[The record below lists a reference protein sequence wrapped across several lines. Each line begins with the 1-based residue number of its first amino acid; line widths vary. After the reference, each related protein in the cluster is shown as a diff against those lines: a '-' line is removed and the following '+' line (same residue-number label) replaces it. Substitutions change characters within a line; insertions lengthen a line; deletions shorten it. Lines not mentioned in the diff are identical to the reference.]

1 MRYKT
6 IEIELPKTGNIL
18 LWVSGGLDSAAG
30 LYLIAK
36 HIKEN
41 KLKTKII
48 VATWKR
54 DQNDNP
60 RRYQNKLP
68 KDWNVTHA
76 KKVMAWV
83 EKKLKLTKTQKFQH
97 IIVNT
102 PVRTGPRIPGEEW
115 LKIYNEYEKEYK
127 LKDTFGF
134 VTKNPARSIMI
145 ENDMWTKDRPTY
157 RDSAKRHHNSKPF
170 QNYDKKFI
178 FRIFEEEGLM
188 KSLYPLTRSCE
199 GQADVTKDFTKPC
212 KKCWWCKEKKWAFNQ
227 Y

>member
-188 KSLYPLTRSCE
+188 KGLYPLTRSCE

>member
-145 ENDMWTKDRPTY
+145 ENDMWTRDRPTY

-212 KKCWWCKEKKWAFNQ
+212 KKCWWCKEKKWAFNR

>member
-1 MRYKT
+1 MHYKT

-60 RRYQNKLP
+60 KDHHNKLP
-68 KDWNVTHA
+68 KDWNVVHA

-83 EKKLKLTKTQKFQH
+83 EKKLKLIKTQKFKH

-102 PVRTGPRIPGEEW
+102 PIRTGPRIPGEEW
-115 LKIYNEYEKEYK
+115 LKVYNEYEKEYK

-134 VTKNPARSIMI
+134 VTKNPARSIMKANSML
-145 ENDMWTKDRPTY
+145 ERDRPAY
-157 RDSAKRHHNSKPF
+157 RDNHKPRHNSKPF

-178 FRIFEEEGLM
+178 FRIFEEQGLM
-188 KSLYPLTRSCE
+188 KGLYPLTRSCE

-212 KKCWWCKEKKWAFNQ
+212 KKCWWCKEKKWAFTK

>member
-134 VTKNPARSIMI
+134 VTKNPAKSVMI
-145 ENDMWTKDRPTY
+145 ENDMWTRDRPTY

-188 KSLYPLTRSCE
+188 KNLYPLTRSCE

-212 KKCWWCKEKKWAFNQ
+212 KKCWWCKEKKWAFNR

>member
-188 KSLYPLTRSCE
+188 KGLYPLTRSCE

-212 KKCWWCKEKKWAFNQ
+212 KKCWWCKEKKWAFNR

>member
-134 VTKNPARSIMI
+134 VTKNPARSIMK
-145 ENDMWTKDRPTY
+145 ENGMWTKDRPAY
-157 RDSAKRHHNSKPF
+157 RDSTKRHHNSKPF

-212 KKCWWCKEKKWAFNQ
+212 KKCWWCKEKKWAFNR

>member
-134 VTKNPARSIMI
+134 VTKNPARSIMKD
-145 ENDMWTKDRPTY
+145 NGMWTKDRPAY
-157 RDSAKRHHNSKPF
+157 RDSTKRHHNSKPF

-178 FRIFEEEGLM
+178 FRIFEEQGLI
-188 KSLYPLTRSCE
+188 KGLYPLTRSCE

-212 KKCWWCKEKKWAFNQ
+212 KKCWWCKEKKWAFNR

>member
-1 MRYKT
+1 MHYKT

-41 KLKTKII
+41 KLKNKIV

-60 RRYQNKLP
+60 KSHRNKLP
-68 KDWNVTHA
+68 KDWNVVHA

-102 PVRTGPRIPGEEW
+102 PIRTGPRIPGEEW
-115 LKIYNEYEKEYK
+115 LKVYNENEKEYK

-134 VTKNPARSIMI
+134 VTKNPARPIML
-145 ENDMWTKDRPTY
+145 ENGMVTRDRPVY
-157 RDSAKRHHNSKPF
+157 RDSAKPRHNSKPF
-170 QNYDKKFI
+170 QNYDKK
-178 FRIFEEEGLM
+178 L
-188 KSLYPLTRSCE
+188 
-199 GQADVTKDFTKPC
+199 
-212 KKCWWCKEKKWAFNQ
+212 
-227 Y
+227 

>member
-134 VTKNPARSIMI
+134 VTKNPARSIMQ
-145 ENDMWTKDRPTY
+145 ENNMWEDRPTY
-157 RDSAKRHHNSKPF
+157 RDGIKRQHNSKPF

-178 FRIFEEEGLM
+178 AKIFEDEGLM
-188 KSLYPLTRSCE
+188 KTLYPVTRSCE
-199 GQADVTKDFTKPC
+199 GQADITKNFTKPC
-212 KKCWWCKEKKWAFNQ
+212 KKCWWCKEKKWAFTK

>member
-1 MRYKT
+1 MHYKT

-83 EKKLKLTKTQKFQH
+83 EKKLKLTKTQKFKH

-115 LKIYNEYEKEYK
+115 LKVYNEYEKEYK

-145 ENDMWTKDRPTY
+145 ENNMWTKDRPTY

-188 KSLYPLTRSCE
+188 KGLYPLTRSCE

-212 KKCWWCKEKKWAFNQ
+212 KKCWWCKEKKWAFTK

>member
-134 VTKNPARSIMI
+134 VTKNPAKSIMI
-145 ENDMWTKDRPTY
+145 ENDMWTRDRPTY

-212 KKCWWCKEKKWAFNQ
+212 KKCWWCKEKKWAFNR